1 MTNPDLDKNE
11 NKKPDAPEHGP
22 RDPLDPM
29 QPSSLRMHRFLW
41 VLIATA
47 LTYSLI
53 MDRGDSF
60 SDVPY
65 SLFKQQVREGNV
77 RTVTIKGENVSG
89 EFRLGVDLGSD
100 SGVVT
105 KFKTRLLEIDDIDL
119 LRDLEEHAVEVKSQS
134 DEDPLF
140 LRLAIAIIPWLLIF
154 GLFFYSRRMLQGGL
168 PGKMSGFGRANVE
181 RYEQTKEVTDFDD
194 VAGLDQAKNELKEII
209 DYLKEPDR
217 YLKMG
222 ARIPRGVLLMGP
234 PGTGKTLL
242 AKATAGEA
250 GVPFFNVS
258 GSEFVEMFVGVGAS
272 RVRDLFNKARADTP
286 SLIFIDEIDSI
297 GRARSSGIAIANDE
311 RDQTL
316 NQILAEMDGFDSNET
331 VVVLAATNRP
341 DILDPALL
349 RPGRFDRKVT
359 LELPHQKARRE
370 IFKVHIKDH
379 PLSSEVDITEL
390 ARRTVGFSG
399 AEIANLVNEAA
410 LNAARNNKKKIDTED
425 FETARDRIV
434 LGIEYGE
441 LLNPVEKRRI
451 AYHEAGHTL
460 TAFLSP
466 EADPPKKVSV
476 IPRGR
481 ALGVTEQEP
490 TEDRH
495 NYTETYLHA
504 QLRVLMGGR
513 CAERLEYQDLST
525 GAADDLRR
533 ATQLARQMLTQWG
546 MSERIGPVTIDNGAG
561 NPYLG
566 QTLGEL
572 SDISEHTQEVVDDEL
587 KALLVG
593 VEHEVYELLEKNKG
607 MLDQLVVQLVDHETL
622 DEPEIKALL
631 SGADKQRS

>member
-1 MTNPDLDKNE
+1 MTNPNLDKNE
-11 NKKPDAPEHGP
+11 NKKPDDSEHGP
-22 RDPLDPM
+22 KDPLDPM
-29 QPSSLRMHRFLW
+29 QPSSLRMHHFLW
-41 VLIATA
+41 VLIAMV
-47 LTYSLI
+47 LTYSLT
-53 MDRGDSF
+53 MDKGGSF

-89 EFRLGVDLGSD
+89 EFRLGVGLGGD
-100 SGVVT
+100 SSMVT
-105 KFKTRLLEIDDIDL
+105 KFKTRLLEIDDVDL

-134 DEDPLF
+134 DEDPIF
-140 LRLAIAIIPWLLIF
+140 LRLVIAVIPWLLIF
-154 GLFFYSRRMLQGGL
+154 GLFFYSRRMLQSGL
-168 PGKMSGFGRANVE
+168 PGKMSGLGRANVE
-181 RYEQTKEVTDFDD
+181 RYEQTKEDTDFDD
-194 VAGLDQAKNELKEII
+194 VAGLDQAKSELKEII

-370 IFKVHIKDH
+370 IFNVHIKDH
-379 PLSSEVDITEL
+379 PLSSEVDIAEL

-495 NYTETYLHA
+495 NYTEAYLHA

-513 CAERLEYQDLST
+513 CGERLEYHDLST

-622 DEPEIKALL
+622 GEPEIKALL
-631 SGADKQRS
+631 SGADKQ

>member
-1 MTNPDLDKNE
+1 MTESNSD
-11 NKKPDAPEHGP
+11 KPDKKGGDNSEHRSQGPFEPTQPEP
-22 RDPLDPM
+22 F
-29 QPSSLRMHRFLW
+29 RMSRFLW
-41 VLIATA
+41 VFIATA
-47 LTYSLI
+47 LVYSLI
-53 MDRGDSF
+53 ADERSTY
-60 SDVPY
+60 SDIPY
-65 SLFKQQVREGNV
+65 SLFKQQVRQGNV
-77 RTVTIKGENVSG
+77 RTVTITGGEVTG
-89 EFRLGVDLGSD
+89 EFRMSVDQG
-100 SGVVT
+100 GNKGEIV
-105 KFKTRLLEIDDIDL
+105 KFRTRLLEIDDVDL
-119 LRDLEEHAVEVKSQS
+119 LRDLEEQAVEVNSET
-134 DEDPLF
+134 DEDPPF
-140 LRLAIAIIPWLLIF
+140 LRLLIAVIPWLLIF
-154 GLFFYSRRMLQGGL
+154 GLFFYSRRMIQGGL
-168 PGKMSGFGRANVE
+168 PGKMGSFGKASAE
-181 RYEQTKEVTDFDD
+181 RYEQAREATNFDD
-194 VAGLDQAKNELKEII
+194 VAGLDQAKNELREII
-209 DYLKEPDR
+209 DYLQEPDR

-250 GVPFFNVS
+250 DVPFFSVS
-258 GSEFVEMFVGVGAS
+258 GSEFVEMYVGVGAS
-272 RVRDLFNKARADTP
+272 RVRDLFSKAREVTP

-316 NQILAEMDGFDSNET
+316 NQILAEMDGFDSHET

-359 LELPHQKARRE
+359 LELPHQKARLD
-370 IFKVHIKDH
+370 IFKVHIKGH
-379 PLSSEVDITEL
+379 PLSDEIDIAEL

-410 LNAARNNKKKIDTED
+410 LHAARQNKQIIDVDD
-425 FETARDRIV
+425 FESARDRIV

-441 LLNPVEKRRI
+441 LLNPEEKRRI

-460 TAFLSP
+460 TAFFSP

-490 TEDRH
+490 AEDRH
-495 NYTETYLHA
+495 NYTEAYLHA

-513 CAERLEYQDLST
+513 CAERLQYKDLST

-546 MSERIGPVTIDNGAG
+546 MSERIGPVIIDSGAG

-566 QTLGEL
+566 QTSGDL
-572 SDISEHTQEVVDDEL
+572 SEISEHTQEVLDDEL
-587 KALLVG
+587 KDLLVR
-593 VEHEVYELLEKNKG
+593 VEQEVDELLEKKKDL
-607 MLDQLVVQLVDHETL
+607 LDGLVDRLVDRETL
-622 DEPEIKALL
+622 DEVEIKSLL
-631 SGADKQRS
+631 SGIERSP